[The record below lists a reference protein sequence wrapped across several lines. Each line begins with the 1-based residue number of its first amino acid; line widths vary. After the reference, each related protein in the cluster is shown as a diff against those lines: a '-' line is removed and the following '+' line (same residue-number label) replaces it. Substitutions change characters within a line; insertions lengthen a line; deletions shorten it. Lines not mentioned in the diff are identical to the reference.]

1 PYTAL
6 FRSGLLTAPRGGG
19 GQFLSQA
26 WLEMD
31 GVLLEVITGVPETLV
46 QPAQGRAAV
55 AGNEAA
61 GVQPARL
68 IALMLQHRQ
77 AGQRL
82 GAGEVQVTGSEPVF
96 VVQTDL
102 GQSHGALLF
111 ILIGSLGSVLRRPPG
126 RSR

>member
-82 GAGEVQVTGSEPVF
+82 GAGGGPVTGSEPACA
-96 VVQTDL
+96 
-102 GQSHGALLF
+102 GQAGHGPRRGALL
-111 ILIGSLGSVLRRPPG
+111 
-126 RSR
+126 